1 MNFSRRLALG
11 YASAL
16 VATGGSTQLGIASVA
31 RQMGGALEQP
41 IASKVQTAQRLHLL
55 LVHRDEADGA
65 AHFATLSAPSH
76 DTAWMAVNTLDDRAY
91 REAFDTYRLRGY
103 RLRRVNAFATKKG
116 TRYAAIWQLASGP
129 DWKAGHD
136 LTLADYQEKSNRLA
150 ARGYRLVH
158 IDGSAAQSGPRY
170 AAIWERSEGAAQQS
184 FAALTEAQY
193 RQTLASLTARGFQP
207 RQISGYALHGEARF
221 AAIFDK
227 GADRGR
233 VAHHRMTAAAFQNAA
248 GEMITQGYRLI
259 DASGYAIG
267 GKPAISGVWEKA

>member
-16 VATGGSTQLGIASVA
+16 AATSGSTGLSIASVA
-31 RQMGGALEQP
+31 RQVGGALGTGNSATQ
-41 IASKVQTAQRLHLL
+41 SAQRLHLL
-55 LVHRDEADGA
+55 LVHRDEADGV
-65 AHFATLSAPSH
+65 AHFATLSVPSH
-76 DTAWMAVNTLDDRAY
+76 DTAWMAVNTLDERAY
-91 REAFDTYRLRGY
+91 REAFDTYRPRGY

-129 DWKAGHD
+129 DWKAAHD
-136 LTLADYQEKSNRLA
+136 LSLADYQEKSDRLA

-158 IDGSAAQSGPRY
+158 VDGSAAQSGSRY
-170 AAIWERSEGAAQQS
+170 AAIWERSEGAAQRS

-193 RQTLASLTARGFQP
+193 RQKRASLAAQGFQP
-207 RQISGYALHGEARF
+207 RLISGHAPHGEPLF
-221 AAIFDK
+221 AAIFEK
-227 GADRGR
+227 SADRGR
-233 VAHHRMTAAAFQNAA
+233 LAHHQMTAAAFQKTA